1 MLWSFEHLVFVLLLS
16 VSVTFIE
23 IFSEFPRR
31 YSIAYKSRHFI
42 FLLSFN
48 IIVGFS
54 LFFINSNNGSKFLN
68 ISDPWAL
75 SFISGVSG
83 FLLFNSKIDIEKN
96 LNINNI
102 SSFKSFISGMRS
114 SLYSGIKEYVEED
127 YPNELRTHILKNFSY
142 TRIDEYSNFVK
153 DSIEFFTGR
162 NKERIGNMVETLDDI
177 NNLSDERKVY
187 YLTRAL
193 LEIKNP
199 YWVKKNVAD
208 EFCEVL
214 K

>member
-1 MLWSFEHLVFVLLLS
+1 
-16 VSVTFIE
+16 
-23 IFSEFPRR
+23 
-31 YSIAYKSRHFI
+31 
-42 FLLSFN
+42 
-48 IIVGFS
+48 
-54 LFFINSNNGSKFLN
+54 
-68 ISDPWAL
+68 
-75 SFISGVSG
+75 
-83 FLLFNSKIDIEKN
+83 
-96 LNINNI
+96 
-102 SSFKSFISGMRS
+102 MRS